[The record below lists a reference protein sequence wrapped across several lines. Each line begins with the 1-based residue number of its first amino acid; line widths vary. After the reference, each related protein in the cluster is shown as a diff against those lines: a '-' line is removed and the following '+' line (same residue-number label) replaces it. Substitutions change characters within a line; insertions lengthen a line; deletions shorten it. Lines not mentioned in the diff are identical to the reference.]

1 MSQTISTALRP
12 PTSITQ
18 LDDIH
23 VDDRSSKAFQAQNQT
38 NPVQESPIAFSGN
51 NHGWPTSNDL
61 DTQNPKSKKSL
72 VQIATVM
79 SSLCACVFLAALEV
93 TIVSTALPTIAAHF
107 ASDSGYTWIGTS
119 FVLAHCASTPSWGK
133 ISDIWGRKPIL
144 LVANVIFFMGSL
156 VCALVNDLAIFIAGR
171 AIQGLGAAGMQT
183 LVNICISDMFSQR
196 DRGLYYGLT
205 SLIWAVASGIGP
217 VLGGAFTDRL
227 DWRWCFWINL
237 PITAAVFVLLVFTL
251 KLPSPN
257 TPVWVGLKAIDWPGS
272 FLVIGGSLMI
282 LLGLYLGGVY
292 EPWNSATVV
301 SLIVSG
307 VVTAALFVWNEW
319 KLAEYPVLPVHL
331 FKTSSSSAAYAVNF
345 FHAFVFMGVAYYL
358 PLYFQAV
365 LLASPLRSGVYLLP
379 FILSISISAAITG
392 AYIQFSGKYLLASR
406 VGLMIMTLGMGLMI
420 NLDIDL
426 NWAKLGP
433 FQILTGIGVGMNFE
447 GPLLS
452 VQSVVPHK
460 DVAAATTAMG
470 FIRTMAT
477 AISVVVGGVL
487 FQNEI
492 KGQHQTLED
501 NLDPELAR
509 LFGGASASASV
520 DLIKTLPAESQ
531 LVVRTAFFNALDKTW
546 IMYTGFSGVGLL
558 LGFFMKAYRLSKEH
572 QEAHLGIADERREPN
587 NAFEATLT
595 DTHETHEMR
604 RVTPKHRD
612 ASTAGEMNGPY
623 AMNASDEGGGS
634 SSRQD
639 VLTEHEDDHDPTL
652 PLLNSRNEVSAA
664 GVVLPP
670 QEDIIDDEAENKV
683 LAKIDRTL
691 IPLLFITYMFNF
703 MDKVILSSAAV
714 FGLREDTH
722 LDGQQYSW
730 IGSIFYVGYLLWTYP
745 TTILVARLPT
755 GKYLTVNTLFWG
767 SVVTLT
773 AACHNFGG
781 LLVVRFLLGVG
792 EATIT
797 PGFMF
802 LTSTWYTRDEM
813 PTRVGIWFSGNSVG
827 GLVASLLA
835 FAVGH
840 LDRTSIRPWRWMYI
854 ILGTTT
860 FLWAIPLFLLLPDTI
875 SEAFFLTPGERKIAA
890 QRVASAGTGTT
901 EHTHWRWSQVRECLI
916 DPKSWFIVGIEL
928 FTQIPNGGSQSFA
941 NIVVESFGFTNL
953 QSTLINI
960 PYSLL
965 SAAIISGSGYLAGRC
980 RTLNC
985 FLVVGVILPCVI
997 GSAIIYKR
1005 SSVPHG
1011 FHLFA
1016 YFLLSSGSAAMPLNM
1031 ALVQSNYRGVTKK
1044 MTITAM
1050 LFITY
1055 CVGNMAGPHFF
1066 RKSEDPLYETAFKA
1080 ITICYSLAIGI
1091 TGSNNIPLGKRRFG
1105 GDEEEFDGGA
1115 GVDRDLK
1122 RGRDP
1127 EPRGEADGPRRRK
1140 KRNRWGDASENK
1152 AAGLMGLPTAILS
1165 NMTSEQLEAYTLHL
1179 RIEEISQ
1186 KLRIDD
1192 VVPADGDRSPSPAP
1206 QYDNHGRRINTREY
1220 RYRKRLEDERHKLI
1234 EKAMKTIPNY
1244 HPPQDYRRPTKTQE
1258 KVYVPVNDYPEINF
1272 IGLLIGPRG
1281 NTLKKM
1287 EGDSGAKIAIRG
1299 KGSVKEGK
1307 GRSDA
1312 AHASNQEE
1320 DLHCLI
1326 MADTEE
1332 KVNKA
1337 KKLIHNVIET
1347 AASIPEGQNELKR
1360 NQLRELAALNGT
1372 LRDDENQACQNC
1384 GKIGHRKYDCPEKQN
1399 YTASIICRVCG
1410 NAGHMARDC
1419 PDRQRGASWRNNDAG
1434 GRPAGRIGG
1443 GDDVDREYE
1452 QLMQELGGGSGAPAR
1467 IEAGPGAQN
1476 NGDAKPWQRGPTGGP
1491 APWRSRN
1498 QDSNEGGSAAPWAR
1512 DRGGRSQD
1520 QQGGSGGDSYY
1531 GQAYADASGA
1541 AAPWQQQAPGTQGGY
1556 AGYPGYAAY
1565 GAAPGMGAPPGLGA
1579 PGSAPP
1585 PPPGA
1590 PPGLGDINAF
1600 IQQYAG
1606 TAPPPPPPSGEAP
1619 PPPPSDQPP
1628 PPPPPGA

>member
-1 MSQTISTALRP
+1 MNEPCST
-12 PTSITQ
+12 
-18 LDDIH
+18 
-23 VDDRSSKAFQAQNQT
+23 N
-38 NPVQESPIAFSGN
+38 
-51 NHGWPTSNDL
+51 TSNRRDA
-61 DTQNPKSKKSL
+61 S
-72 VQIATVM
+72 
-79 SSLCACVFLAALEV
+79 SSLDGQPDGFTERGDDNNPSLPLLHSHRHL
-93 TIVSTALPTIAAHF
+93 ST
-107 ASDSGYTWIGTS
+107 SGST
-119 FVLAHCASTPSWGK
+119 LSTPE
-133 ISDIWGRKPIL
+133 
-144 LVANVIFFMGSL
+144 N
-156 VCALVNDLAIFIAGR
+156 
-171 AIQGLGAAGMQT
+171 
-183 LVNICISDMFSQR
+183 
-196 DRGLYYGLT
+196 
-205 SLIWAVASGIGP
+205 
-217 VLGGAFTDRL
+217 
-227 DWRWCFWINL
+227 
-237 PITAAVFVLLVFTL
+237 
-251 KLPSPN
+251 
-257 TPVWVGLKAIDWPGS
+257 
-272 FLVIGGSLMI
+272 
-282 LLGLYLGGVY
+282 
-292 EPWNSATVV
+292 
-301 SLIVSG
+301 
-307 VVTAALFVWNEW
+307 
-319 KLAEYPVLPVHL
+319 
-331 FKTSSSSAAYAVNF
+331 
-345 FHAFVFMGVAYYL
+345 
-358 PLYFQAV
+358 
-365 LLASPLRSGVYLLP
+365 
-379 FILSISISAAITG
+379 
-392 AYIQFSGKYLLASR
+392 
-406 VGLMIMTLGMGLMI
+406 
-420 NLDIDL
+420 
-426 NWAKLGP
+426 
-433 FQILTGIGVGMNFE
+433 
-447 GPLLS
+447 
-452 VQSVVPHK
+452 
-460 DVAAATTAMG
+460 
-470 FIRTMAT
+470 
-477 AISVVVGGVL
+477 
-487 FQNEI
+487 
-492 KGQHQTLED
+492 TLED
-501 NLDPELAR
+501 E
-509 LFGGASASASV
+509 
-520 DLIKTLPAESQ
+520 
-531 LVVRTAFFNALDKTW
+531 
-546 IMYTGFSGVGLL
+546 
-558 LGFFMKAYRLSKEH
+558 
-572 QEAHLGIADERREPN
+572 EA
-587 NAFEATLT
+587 
-595 DTHETHEMR
+595 
-604 RVTPKHRD
+604 
-612 ASTAGEMNGPY
+612 
-623 AMNASDEGGGS
+623 
-634 SSRQD
+634 
-639 VLTEHEDDHDPTL
+639 
-652 PLLNSRNEVSAA
+652 
-664 GVVLPP
+664 
-670 QEDIIDDEAENKV
+670 NKV
-683 LAKIDRTL
+683 LAKIDRAI
-691 IPLLFITYMFNF
+691 IPLLFIIYMLNF

-722 LDGQQYSW
+722 LKGQQYSW
-730 IGSIFYVGYLLWTYP
+730 VGSVFYLGYLLWTYP
-745 TTILVARLPT
+745 TTVLVARLPT

-767 SVVTLT
+767 LVVAFT

-781 LLVVRFLLGVG
+781 LLVTRFLLGVA

-835 FAVGH
+835 YAVGH
-840 LDRTSIRPWRWMYI
+840 ADGASIRPWRWMYI

-860 FLWAIPLFLLLPDTI
+860 FMWAIPLFFLLPDNI
-875 SEAFFLTPGERKIAA
+875 SEAPFLTPKERRIAA
-890 QRVASAGTGTT
+890 QRVESSGTGTT
-901 EHTHWRWSQVRECLI
+901 EHTNWKWNQVRECLI
-916 DPKSWFIVGIEL
+916 DPKSWLIVGIEL

-965 SAAIISGSGYLAGRC
+965 SASIISGSGYLAGRF
-980 RTLNC
+980 RTFNSILI
-985 FLVVGVILPCVI
+985 VVVIMPCVI
-997 GSAIIYKR
+997 GSALIYKR
-1005 SSVPHG
+1005 DNVPHSI
-1011 FHLFA
+1011 HLFA

-1050 LFITY
+1050 LFVTY

-1066 RKSEDPLYETAFKA
+1066 LKSEDPMYETAFTV
-1080 ITICYSLAIGI
+1080 ITVCYSLATVCARIRSLIAYCSKMSWRSQGI

-1105 GDEEEFDGGA
+1105 DEEEEFNGNA

-1127 EPRGEADGPRRRK
+1127 EPRGDADGPRRRK

-1220 RYRKRLEDERHKLI
+1220 RYRKKLEDERHKLI

-1399 YTASIICRVCG
+1399 FTASIICRVCG

-1419 PDRQRGASWRNNDAG
+1419 PDRQRGASWRNNDAAA
-1434 GRPAGRIGG
+1434 RPAGRIGG

-1452 QLMQELGGGSGAPAR
+1452 QLMQELGGGSSGAPAR

-1512 DRGGRSQD
+1512 DRGGRND
-1520 QQGGSGGDSYY
+1520 DHQGGNAADSYY
-1531 GQAYADASGA
+1531 GQAYAGASGA
-1541 AAPWQQQAPGTQGGY
+1541 AAPWAQQAPGTQSGY
-1556 AGYPGYAAY
+1556 AGYPGYGAY

-1606 TAPPPPPPSGEAP
+1606 AAPPPPPPSGDAP

>member
-1 MSQTISTALRP
+1 MNEPCST
-12 PTSITQ
+12 
-18 LDDIH
+18 
-23 VDDRSSKAFQAQNQT
+23 N
-38 NPVQESPIAFSGN
+38 
-51 NHGWPTSNDL
+51 
-61 DTQNPKSKKSL
+61 
-72 VQIATVM
+72 
-79 SSLCACVFLAALEV
+79 
-93 TIVSTALPTIAAHF
+93 
-107 ASDSGYTWIGTS
+107 
-119 FVLAHCASTPSWGK
+119 
-133 ISDIWGRKPIL
+133 ISDR
-144 LVANVIFFMGSL
+144 
-156 VCALVNDLAIFIAGR
+156 
-171 AIQGLGAAGMQT
+171 
-183 LVNICISDMFSQR
+183 
-196 DRGLYYGLT
+196 
-205 SLIWAVASGIGP
+205 
-217 VLGGAFTDRL
+217 
-227 DWRWCFWINL
+227 
-237 PITAAVFVLLVFTL
+237 
-251 KLPSPN
+251 
-257 TPVWVGLKAIDWPGS
+257 
-272 FLVIGGSLMI
+272 
-282 LLGLYLGGVY
+282 
-292 EPWNSATVV
+292 
-301 SLIVSG
+301 
-307 VVTAALFVWNEW
+307 
-319 KLAEYPVLPVHL
+319 
-331 FKTSSSSAAYAVNF
+331 
-345 FHAFVFMGVAYYL
+345 
-358 PLYFQAV
+358 
-365 LLASPLRSGVYLLP
+365 
-379 FILSISISAAITG
+379 
-392 AYIQFSGKYLLASR
+392 
-406 VGLMIMTLGMGLMI
+406 
-420 NLDIDL
+420 
-426 NWAKLGP
+426 
-433 FQILTGIGVGMNFE
+433 
-447 GPLLS
+447 
-452 VQSVVPHK
+452 
-460 DVAAATTAMG
+460 
-470 FIRTMAT
+470 
-477 AISVVVGGVL
+477 
-487 FQNEI
+487 
-492 KGQHQTLED
+492 
-501 NLDPELAR
+501 
-509 LFGGASASASV
+509 
-520 DLIKTLPAESQ
+520 
-531 LVVRTAFFNALDKTW
+531 
-546 IMYTGFSGVGLL
+546 
-558 LGFFMKAYRLSKEH
+558 
-572 QEAHLGIADERREPN
+572 
-587 NAFEATLT
+587 
-595 DTHETHEMR
+595 
-604 RVTPKHRD
+604 RD
-612 ASTAGEMNGPY
+612 ASSALDSEPY
-623 AMNASDEGGGS
+623 GF
-634 SSRQD
+634 
-639 VLTEHEDDHDPTL
+639 TEHGVDNNPNL
-652 PLLNSRNEVSAA
+652 PLLHSHRHPSAA
-664 GVVLPP
+664 GSTLLP
-670 QEDIIDDEAENKV
+670 QEDTIDDEAANKV
-683 LAKIDRTL
+683 LARIDRAI
-691 IPLLFITYMFNF
+691 IPLLFITYMLNF

-722 LDGQQYSW
+722 LKGQQYSW
-730 IGSIFYVGYLLWTYP
+730 VGSVFYLGYLLWTYP
-745 TTILVARLPT
+745 TTVLVARLPT

-767 SVVTLT
+767 LVVALT

-781 LLVVRFLLGVG
+781 LLVVRFLLGVA

-802 LTSTWYTRDEM
+802 LTSSWYTRDEM
-813 PTRVGIWFSGNSVG
+813 PTRVGLWFSGNSVG

-840 LDRTSIRPWRWMYI
+840 ADGASIRPWRWMYI

-860 FLWAIPLFLLLPDTI
+860 FMWAIPLFFLLPDNI
-875 SEAFFLTPGERKIAA
+875 SKAAFLTPKERRIAA
-890 QRVASAGTGTT
+890 QRVVSSGTGTT
-901 EHTHWRWSQVRECLI
+901 EHTDWRWDQVRECLI

-965 SAAIISGSGYLAGRC
+965 SAGIISGSGYLAGRF

-985 FLVVGVILPCVI
+985 ILIVIVIMPCVI

-1005 SSVPHG
+1005 ANVPHSI
-1011 FHLFA
+1011 HLFA
-1016 YFLLSSGSAAMPLNM
+1016 YFLLSSGSAAMPLTM

-1055 CVGNMAGPHFF
+1055 CVGNMAGKSRESPAERFTDPSNRPISFESIKAPTLNFRHPQ
-1066 RKSEDPLYETAFKA
+1066 RKSSSFSGPSYTFFPR
-1080 ITICYSLAIGI
+1080 IRSLIAYRSKMSWRNQGI

-1105 GDEEEFDGGA
+1105 DEEEEFNGNA

-1127 EPRGEADGPRRRK
+1127 EPRGESDGPRRRK

-1220 RYRKRLEDERHKLI
+1220 RYRKKLEDERHKLI

-1399 YTASIICRVCG
+1399 FTASIICRVCG

-1419 PDRQRGASWRNNDAG
+1419 PDRQRGASWRQNDAG
-1434 GRPAGRIGG
+1434 ARPAGRIGG

-1452 QLMQELGGGSGAPAR
+1452 QLMQELGGGSSGAPAR

-1512 DRGGRSQD
+1512 DRGGRND
-1520 QQGGSGGDSYY
+1520 DHQGGNAADSYY
-1531 GQAYADASGA
+1531 GQAYAGASGA
-1541 AAPWQQQAPGTQGGY
+1541 AAPWAQQAPGTQGGY
-1556 AGYPGYAAY
+1556 AGYPGYGAY

-1579 PGSAPP
+1579 PGGVPP

-1606 TAPPPPPPSGEAP
+1606 AAPPPPPSGDAP